1 MLKCNYQL
9 KIKYECVIKSA
20 GANSGN
26 TVRQFSR
33 TLQRGKKMRKIN
45 YDSHIKNLRSRSLR
59 LYTKLEDA
67 PNRLK
72 RSRKSRAPEEDL
84 ILFLL
89 DCRRWA
95 EAFKNRSIE
104 KISSRRYRWN
114 G

>member
-1 MLKCNYQL
+1 MLDKL
-9 KIKYECVIKSA
+9 KIKYECALKPA

-26 TVRQFSR
+26 IVRQFPR
-33 TLQRGKKMRKIN
+33 TSQRGKKMRKIN
-45 YDSHIKNLRSRSLR
+45 YDSHIENLRGRSLR
-59 LYTKLEDA
+59 LYTKMEAA
-67 PNRLK
+67 PYRLK
-72 RSRKSRAPEEDL
+72 RSRKSRSPEEDL

-89 DCRRWA
+89 DCHRWA